1 MDWSY
6 LAIWIGL
13 PGLAGYIAYKKGRS
27 WIGATFLT
35 FLAPPVGIVVA
46 LLQSPDPSTGLPT
59 QTKTKIFFG
68 LLPLWAAVVA
78 LIVGSYISKSPE
90 YWNVAPWLI
99 VAAIPA
105 CAITLALIEV
115 FARVKH
121 VKNIR

>member
-13 PGLAGYIAYKKGRS
+13 PALAGYIAHKKGRS

-46 LLQSPDPSTGLPT
+46 LLQSPDPSTGLPA
-59 QTKTKIFFG
+59 QTGAKIFIG
-68 LLPLWAAVVA
+68 LLPLWAAIVA
-78 LIVGSYISKSPE
+78 LIVGSYISNSPE

-105 CAITLALIEV
+105 CAITLALVEV
-115 FARVKH
+115 FARARPVKD
-121 VKNIR
+121 KR

>member
-13 PGLAGYIAYKKGRS
+13 PCLAGYIAYKKGRS

-59 QTKTKIFFG
+59 QTRAKIFFG
-68 LLPLWAAVVA
+68 LFPLWAAVVA
-78 LIVGSYISKSPE
+78 LIIGSYISNSPE
-90 YWNVAPWLI
+90 YWNVAPWMI

-105 CAITLALIEV
+105 CAITLALVEV
-115 FARVKH
+115 FARAMQ
-121 VKNIR
+121 VKNKR